1 MTLTALFEIHWSD
14 YTSDLWSA
22 LLKTI
27 EFTVVGFAGAVV
39 LGLVLA
45 LMRLSATRV
54 LRIPAAVYTELFKN
68 IPLLAIIFLIYF
80 GLPSQGIKLNVFT
93 AGALS
98 LIIFYAAYLSEI
110 FRSAI
115 AGVHGGQQ
123 EASEALGLS
132 RIGDVRA
139 RRLPAGAALGA
150 AGHEHDARRPAQVD
164 LAAGHDRR
172 RRADVQG
179 QLIASETFRAL
190 EVYLVIAVLY
200 FALCY
205 PLSQGLLWFE
215 RQIRGGVPLLPRR
228 RRRLRNRARRCS
240 RRRCRHE
247 RRTRRPHRGPVEV
260 IRRPAGARRRRS
272 DVPRSKIV

>member
-45 LMRLSATRV
+45 RMRLSATRV
-54 LRIPAAVYTELFKN
+54 LRLPAAIYTQLFKN

-80 GLPSQGIKLNVFT
+80 GLPSQGIKFNVFT

-132 RIGDVRA
+132 RRA
-139 RRLPAGAALGA
+139 TFAHVVFPQALRSALPGTNTML
-150 AGHEHDARRPAQVD
+150 VD
-164 LAAGHDRR
+164 LLKSTSLLVTIAA
-172 RRADVQG
+172 AELMSQG

-190 EVYLVIAVLY
+190 EVYVVISILY

-215 RQIRGGVPLLPRR
+215 RQIRGGVPLTPNR
-228 RRRLRNRARRCS
+228 RRRLRIARALL
-240 RRRCRHE
+240 E
-247 RRTRRPHRGPVEV
+247 KGV
-260 IRRPAGARRRRS
+260 PA
-272 DVPRSKIV
+272 

>member
-1 MTLTALFEIHWSD
+1 MTLTALFEIQWSD
-14 YTSDLWSA
+14 YSSDLLSA
-22 LLKTI
+22 LLKTL
-27 EFTVVGFAGAVV
+27 EFTAAGFVGAAL
-39 LGLVLA
+39 LGLILA
-45 LMRLSATRV
+45 LMRLSPMRV
-54 LRIPAAVYTELFKN
+54 LRIPAVVYTELFKN

-132 RIGDVRA
+132 RIATFAHVVFPQALRSA
-139 RRLPAGAALGA
+139 LPGTNTML
-150 AGHEHDARRPAQVD
+150 VD
-164 LAAGHDRR
+164 LLKSTSLLVTIAA
-172 RRADVQG
+172 AELMSQG

-190 EVYLVIAVLY
+190 EVYLVIAVFY

-215 RQIRGGVPLLPRR
+215 RQIRGGVPLMPRR
-228 RRRLRNRARRCS
+228 RRRLRAARALL
-240 RRRCRHE
+240 E
-247 RRTRRPHRGPVEV
+247 KGV
-260 IRRPAGARRRRS
+260 PA
-272 DVPRSKIV
+272 